1 MLRTYEPSHRARI
14 SAMMTLVEHSCSVR
28 WAGRLAVGALA
39 SLALVTAHPVP
50 EGKTWLTY
58 DGGEGPGKGKHV
70 VLIAADQEYRSE
82 DAMPMLAKVLSARHG
97 FDTTVLFAVNKD
109 GLVDPTMPVYPK
121 RGEEDKFESHNIP
134 GLEHLAKAD
143 LVIFFHRLLTLP
155 EEQLAHIV
163 SYLDS
168 GKPLIALRTANHGF
182 RRALPYKIN
191 GKERVGFGEIVG
203 GSFRKHHGNWQR
215 DSTRGDIIPEVK
227 DHPILTAVGEIW
239 GTTDVYRTYP
249 EGGSLPEGCTPL
261 VMGQPLIGRERGG
274 RDNPN
279 KIPLPV
285 VWTKEWRTSKGTNAR
300 VLHST
305 MGGASDLKCS
315 ALRRLIV
322 NGVYWGMNMEQEISA
337 ESSVEIVG
345 DYAPKKSGFA
355 YEKLEIVPKPASAY
369 R

>member
-1 MLRTYEPSHRARI
+1 
-14 SAMMTLVEHSCSVR
+14 MMRFAQRGGWGR
-28 WAGRLAVGALA
+28 WAGRLATAVLA
-39 SLALVTAHPVP
+39 GMAAVTAHPVP
-50 EGKTWLTY
+50 EGRTWLTY
-58 DGGEGPGKGKHV
+58 EGSEGPGKGKHV
-70 VLIAADQEYRSE
+70 VLISADQEYRSE
-82 DAMPMLAKVLSARHG
+82 DAMPMLAKVLSTHHG

-109 GLVDPTMPVYPK
+109 GFVDPTMPVYPK

-168 GKPLIALRTANHGF
+168 GKPFIALRTANHGF

-191 GKERVGFGEIVG
+191 GKEQVRFGEIVG

-227 DHPILTAVGEIW
+227 DHAILTAVGEIW

-249 EGGSLPEGCTPL
+249 EGGSLPKGCTAL
-261 VMGQPLIGRERGG
+261 VMGQPLIGRKRGG
-274 RDNPN
+274 KDNPN

-285 VWTKEWRTSKGTNAR
+285 VWTKVWKTSKGMNAR

-305 MGGASDLKCS
+305 MGGASDLKCA
-315 ALRRLIV
+315 ALRRLVV
-322 NGVYWGMNMEQEISA
+322 NGVYWGMNIAKEISA
-337 ESSVEIVG
+337 KSSVEIVG
-345 DYAPKKSGFA
+345 DYKPKKSGFA
-355 YEKLEIVPKPASAY
+355 YEKLGIVPKPASAY